1 MSSKLILRCLSVI
14 LLIPALLVGIV
25 SAAPPAQ
32 STCNPALAAVIP
44 GDSVQTIE
52 SGDLTRTY
60 KLHIPEI
67 YDISEPA
74 PLVLSLHGFTSNSE
88 QQELYTGW
96 DEIADSENFLVVYPQ
111 GAQTPS
117 RWNAGPTLFTRA
129 NPVDDVVFI
138 RELIAKITENYCIDT
153 ARIFVNGL
161 SNGGGMTNRLACE
174 MADQI
179 AAIGTV
185 AGAYSTLGDACEPAR
200 PMPVISFHGTDDP
213 LVPYEGSRIFPPI
226 QEWAAEW
233 AARNGCDPT
242 PEIISATGDTSGV
255 HYVNCDEN
263 ADVILYTID
272 EGGHTWPGGPPL
284 PILGK
289 TTDNINASATM
300 WEFFVAHPLGE

>member
-1 MSSKLILRCLSVI
+1 MRFKNVFRAFGVMSLM
-14 LLIPALLVGIV
+14 LLMVVSIV
-25 SAAPPAQ
+25 SAAPPLQ

-44 GDSVQTIE
+44 GDSTQTIE
-52 SGDLTRTY
+52 SGDLTRSY
-60 KLHIPEI
+60 KVYIPEI
-67 YDISEPA
+67 YDIAQPA
-74 PLVLSLHGFTSNSE
+74 PLVFSLHGFTSNSE

-96 DEIADSENFLVVYPQ
+96 NEIADSENFIVVYPQ

-117 RWNAGPTLFTRA
+117 RWNAGPNFFTRV
-129 NPVDDVVFI
+129 NPIDDVAFI
-138 RELIAKITENYCIDT
+138 RDLIAKMVENYCIDT

-185 AGAYSTLGDACEPAR
+185 AGTYPLADEDCEPAR
-200 PMPVISFHGTDDP
+200 PIPVISFHGTDDP
-213 LVPYEGSRIFPPI
+213 LVPYDGNRIMPPI
-226 QEWAAEW
+226 QDWAAEW

-242 PEIISATGDTSGV
+242 PETIPAIGDTSGM

-272 EGGHTWPGGPPL
+272 EGGHTWPGGFPL

-289 TTDNINASATM
+289 TTRDINASATM
-300 WEFFVAHPLGE
+300 WEFFKAHPLS